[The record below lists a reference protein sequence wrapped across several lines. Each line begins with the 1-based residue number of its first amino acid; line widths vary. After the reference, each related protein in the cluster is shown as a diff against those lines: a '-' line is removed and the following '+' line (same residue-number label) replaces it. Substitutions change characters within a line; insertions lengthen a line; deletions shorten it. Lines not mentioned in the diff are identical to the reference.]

1 MDTRLAGG
9 TGGKTGESEI
19 LLAGVAGVIEVAT
32 WLTSTLFIAVSSS
45 LIWVGGGGG
54 GGLELVVPEDGGL
67 VSIDGDLE
75 GTKADG
81 VVMGLLVYRLG
92 VMYRG
97 ALGIRLFR
105 GLFDSGWGILDGVC
119 LGDVAVEMVVEEI
132 FEMLAGEGNF
142 VVGFVILL

>member
-1 MDTRLAGG
+1 
-9 TGGKTGESEI
+9 
-19 LLAGVAGVIEVAT
+19 
-32 WLTSTLFIAVSSS
+32 
-45 LIWVGGGGG
+45 
-54 GGLELVVPEDGGL
+54 
-67 VSIDGDLE
+67 
-75 GTKADG
+75 
-81 VVMGLLVYRLG
+81 
-92 VMYRG
+92 MYLG